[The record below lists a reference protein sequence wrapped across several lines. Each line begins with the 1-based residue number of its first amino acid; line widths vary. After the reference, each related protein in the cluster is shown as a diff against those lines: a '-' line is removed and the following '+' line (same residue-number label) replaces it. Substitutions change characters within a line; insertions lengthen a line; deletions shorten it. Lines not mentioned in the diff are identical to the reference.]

1 MLIHF
6 EYLYIYI
13 YIYIYIWNNE
23 IDNDNICE
31 RLNDI

>member
-6 EYLYIYI
+6 EYLYI

>member
-13 YIYIYIWNNE
+13 YIWNNE
-23 IDNDNICE
+23 INNDNICE